1 MTRKRNFY
9 IDILGNTTYCI
20 LTLGVNDML
29 VNSSL
34 SNKFNTLL
42 QTISEDQ
49 EFKKVQGTVLYAMHE
64 KTRAWR
70 RFSHCTSMHVFNVY
84 SGQNALLFIKRQI
97 SAVPNR
103 VV

>member
-34 SNKFNTLL
+34 SDKFNTLL

-49 EFKKVQGTVLYAMHE
+49 EFKKVQYYM
-64 KTRAWR
+64 
-70 RFSHCTSMHVFNVY
+70 
-84 SGQNALLFIKRQI
+84 
-97 SAVPNR
+97 
-103 VV
+103 